1 MITYRK
7 ILERIN
13 EMTPDQHTEDKIK
26 LIEKILE
33 DKPTESQEE
42 IKQELF
48 DIIETN
54 LFLEIA
60 RLAEYADR
68 LRQIRSKNGLFI
80 RVIHDFQAI
89 SRLAELQQIFTKKD

>member
-1 MITYRK
+1 
-7 ILERIN
+7 
-13 EMTPDQHTEDKIK
+13 MTPDQHTEDKMK

-33 DKPTESQEE
+33 DKPTENQEE

-60 RLAEYADR
+60 RLAECADR

-89 SRLAELQQIFTKKD
+89 SKLAELQQIFTKKD

>member
-1 MITYRK
+1 
-7 ILERIN
+7 
-13 EMTPDQHTEDKIK
+13 MTPDQHTEDKMK

-33 DKPTESQEE
+33 DKPTENQEE

-68 LRQIRSKNGLFI
+68 LRQARSKNGLFI

-89 SRLAELQQIFTKKD
+89 SKLAELQQIFTKKD